1 VPDAAHWN
9 SPVLASVLPVIETAV
24 HVRVSEPAIDSVASW
39 MAYEE
44 LPFPHNLSTA
54 PYDPDVD
61 RDRAI
66 DLIMLVSCL
75 NFAFTDFDSAETFVV
90 ERDGQRLVDTD
101 GMSACLHDALAA
113 GVPLLD
119 GAYLATVTRDD
130 LDRIFRG
137 TVTMPLLD
145 ERVGILNDVGRVL
158 VERYQGR
165 FSRFVDDCQPAL
177 YADGDGLLERML
189 REFPRFD
196 DVSEYRGATVRFYK
210 LAQLAMWSMHG
221 AGLVAITDIER
232 MTAFADYIVPV
243 ALRVMRILEYTPT
256 LERTITDRVPIPRD
270 SDEEIEI
277 RASSLYATALLTDA
291 INERRPDDR
300 RIIIPQLDF
309 RLWKTYHATFWPHHL
324 TRTVMY

>member
-1 VPDAAHWN
+1 VPDATHWS
-9 SPVLASVLPVIETAV
+9 SPVLTSVLPVIETAT
-24 HVRVSEPAIDSVASW
+24 HVRVSRPAIDAVASW
-39 MAYEE
+39 LAYEE

-54 PYDPDVD
+54 PYDPDTD
-61 RDRAI
+61 RGRAI

-101 GMSACLHDALAA
+101 GMSACLHAALAA

-119 GAYLATVTRDD
+119 GTYLASVTRDQ
-130 LDRIFRG
+130 LDDIFRG
-137 TVTMPLLD
+137 SVTMPLLD
-145 ERVGILNDVGRVL
+145 ERAAILNEVGRVL
-158 VERYQGR
+158 VEQYDGR
-165 FSRFVDDCQPAL
+165 FSRFVDDCRPAL

-189 REFPRFD
+189 HEFPRFD
-196 DVSEYRGATVRFYK
+196 DVSEYRGLTVRFYK

-221 AGLVAITDIER
+221 AGLVTITDIDR

-243 ALRVMRILEYTPT
+243 ALRVMGVLEYTPT
-256 LERTITDRVPIPRD
+256 LERTITERVPVPRD

-291 INERRPDDR
+291 INQRRPDDR

-309 RLWKTYHATFWPHHL
+309 RLWKAYHATSWPHHL
-324 TRTVMY
+324 TRTIMY